1 MCIGVK
7 SARPS
12 RQIYVYIWVYVGV
25 KTCERVNFK
34 SCLLNWE
41 LAEKRKPTIFS
52 NLRLQRVRFL
62 LLLAPHTIKRKS
74 NNYKKKSTNMCAEGE
89 NTSSRHILF
98 FITTFTTRSVR
109 GFQARSESGLARSS
123 CFSID
128 VKDAKNDEGR
138 KWGCLRLTQLFDK
151 ADSNGRKYI

>member
-1 MCIGVK
+1 MYRCEERTPFSSDIRIYMSLRRRKNVRACK
-7 SARPS
+7 L
-12 RQIYVYIWVYVGV
+12 QILSFELR
-25 KTCERVNFK
+25 TCR
-34 SCLLNWE
+34 
-41 LAEKRKPTIFS
+41 KRKPTIFS